1 MKKEKKNIIVTGDFN
16 AEPNYQSI
24 VNIQKYEMKSAFQFN
39 TGDYICLC
47 LEIILKKIYW
57 LYFYKGNLAFGEQQK
72 AIFDIHEK
80 CGLPNYEF
88 PSDHLFLK
96 AKFKFI

>member
-47 LEIILKKIYW
+47 LEIILKKIY
-57 LYFYKGNLAFGEQQK
+57 
-72 AIFDIHEK
+72 
-80 CGLPNYEF
+80 
-88 PSDHLFLK
+88 
-96 AKFKFI
+96 